1 MSGGGGSSSGGGCG
15 NIGRICESSILDVII
30 VVDVVMKVVTAK

>member
-1 MSGGGGSSSGGGCG
+1 MSGGGGGSSGGGCG
-15 NIGRICESSILDVII
+15 NIGRICENSILDVII